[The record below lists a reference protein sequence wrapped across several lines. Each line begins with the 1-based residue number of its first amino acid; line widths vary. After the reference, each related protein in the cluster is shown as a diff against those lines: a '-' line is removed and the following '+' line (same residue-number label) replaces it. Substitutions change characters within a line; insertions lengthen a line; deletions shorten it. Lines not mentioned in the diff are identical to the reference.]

1 MRRDAAR
8 RHEGS
13 VMRYYLSF
21 VALGLLMG
29 GVCLLLEI
37 HATPPPAIAMIGL
50 FGAHG
55 EVAGLAGLPA

>member
-1 MRRDAAR
+1 
-8 RHEGS
+8 
-13 VMRYYLSF
+13 MRYYLSF
-21 VALGLLMG
+21 VALALLMG

>member
-1 MRRDAAR
+1 
-8 RHEGS
+8 
-13 VMRYYLSF
+13 MRYYLSF

-37 HATPPPAIAMIGL
+37 HVAPPPAIAMIGL

>member
-1 MRRDAAR
+1 
-8 RHEGS
+8 
-13 VMRYYLSF
+13 MRYYLSF
-21 VALGLLMG
+21 VALALLMG

-55 EVAGLAGLPA
+55 ALAELSGLPA